1 MSTSNVRRAASS
13 RPALRRC
20 IAIEP
25 DAFAEVLEPWSLLTT
40 FDELGEDFGDL
51 LTLDTVDELL
61 SRRGL
66 RTPFL
71 RVAKDKVVDASRFT
85 RSGGAGAEI
94 ADQLA
99 DDKLLGLFVDGSTLV
114 LQGLHRVWPPLMAFA
129 AQLADDLGHPVQIN
143 AYITP
148 PQSQGFSAH
157 YDVHDVFVLQI
168 AGEKQWF
175 IHEPVFESPLRS
187 QPWND
192 RSTAV
197 TEAATQAPV
206 IDTVLRPGDALYL
219 PRGYLHSAKALGG
232 VSVHLTV
239 GIHPVTLRA
248 GRGAPRARRG
258 RPVAAYLASAGSRP
272 IRPKAVSRISRPR
285 CRRCSGGWTM
295 RARRTSPR
303 VRRRTWGATRP
314 APVSPLAQA
323 AALRALDAD
332 TSLHLRPHLRV
343 AIDAVGDDLRLSF
356 ADRNLTLPSSTRPAL
371 DAVLS
376 GAVLAAGSLPGLDEA
391 DSLVLARRLLREA
404 LVVPAGA
411 ARYGRI
417 RES

>member
-20 IAIEP
+20 TAIEP
-25 DAFAEVLEPWSLLTT
+25 DAFAEEYWGRGPLLTT
-40 FDELGEDFGDL
+40 YDELGEDFSDL

-71 RVAKDKVVDASRFT
+71 RVAKDGKVVDASRFT

-129 AQLADDLGHPVQIN
+129 TQLADDLGHPVQIN

-197 TEAATQAPV
+197 AEAATRAPV

-239 GIHPVTLRA
+239 GIHPVTRYALVEALLALAADDLSLRTSLPL
-248 GRGAPRARRG
+248 G
-258 RPVAAYLASAGSRP
+258 VDLSD
-272 IRPKAVSRISRPR
+272 PKAVEPDLEATVLALQR
-285 CRRCSGGWTM
+285 WLED
-295 RARRTSPR
+295 ARTEDVAAR

-332 TSLHLRPHLRV
+332 TSLHLRPHVRV

-411 ARYGRI
+411 ARY
-417 RES
+417 

>member
-1 MSTSNVRRAASS
+1 M
-13 RPALRRC
+13 
-20 IAIEP
+20 
-25 DAFAEVLEPWSLLTT
+25 LTT
-40 FDELGEDFGDL
+40 YDELGEDFSDL
-51 LTLDTVDELL
+51 LTLDTLDELL

-71 RVAKDKVVDASRFT
+71 RVAKDGKVVDASRFT

-129 AQLADDLGHPVQIN
+129 TQLADDLGHPVQIN

-197 TEAATQAPV
+197 AEAATQAPV

-232 VSVHLTV
+232 VTVHLTV
-239 GIHPVTLRA
+239 GIHPVTRYALVEALLALAAEEPSLRTSLPL
-248 GRGAPRARRG
+248 G
-258 RPVAAYLASAGSRP
+258 VDLSD
-272 IRPKAVSRISRPR
+272 PKAVEPDLEATVSALQRWLNDAS
-285 CRRCSGGWTM
+285 TEDV
-295 RARRTSPR
+295 AAR
-303 VRRRTWGATRP
+303 VRRRTWGAIRP
-314 APVSPLAQA
+314 TPVSPLAQA
-323 AALRALDAD
+323 AALRSLDAD
-332 TSLHLRPHLRV
+332 TSLHLRPHVRV
-343 AIDAVGDDLRLSF
+343 AIDAVGEDLRVSF
-356 ADRNLTLPSSTRPAL
+356 ADRNLTLPSSTRPAV

-411 ARYGRI
+411 ARY
-417 RES
+417 

>member
-1 MSTSNVRRAASS
+1 MSTTNARRAALS

-20 IAIEP
+20 IAIDP
-25 DAFAEVLEPWSLLTT
+25 DAFANKYWGRGPLLSTR
-40 FDELGEDFGDL
+40 DELGEDYSDL
-51 LTLDTVDELL
+51 LSLDAVDELL

-71 RVAKDKVVDASRFT
+71 RVAKDGKVVDASRFT

-129 AQLADDLGHPVQIN
+129 TQLAADLGHPVQVN

-175 IHEPVFESPLRS
+175 IHEPVFEAPLRS

-192 RSTAV
+192 RGSVVA
-197 TEAATQAPV
+197 EAAKQTPV

-232 VSVHLTV
+232 VCAHLTV
-239 GIHPVTLRA
+239 GIHPITRYALVEALLALAADDLALRA
-248 GRGAPRARRG
+248 SLPLGVDLADLKAMEPDLEATVSALQRWLDDAR
-258 RPVAAYLASAGSRP
+258 PEDVAA
-272 IRPKAVSRISRPR
+272 
-285 CRRCSGGWTM
+285 
-295 RARRTSPR
+295 R

-323 AALRALDAD
+323 AVLRSLDAA
-332 TSLHLRPHLRV
+332 TPLHLRAHVRV
-343 AIDAVGDDLRLSF
+343 VIDEAGDDLRVSF
-356 ADRNLTLPSSTRPAL
+356 GDRTLTVPSSTRPAL
-371 DAVLS
+371 DAVVS
-376 GAVLAAGSLPGLDEA
+376 GTVLAAGSLPGLNEA

-404 LVVPAGA
+404 LVVPVDAP
-411 ARYGRI
+411 RD
-417 RES
+417 

>member
-25 DAFAEVLEPWSLLTT
+25 DAFAEEYWSRGPLLTT
-40 FDELGEDFGDL
+40 NDELGEDFSDL
-51 LTLDTVDELL
+51 LSLDAVDELL

-71 RVAKDKVVDASRFT
+71 RVAKDGKVVDASRFT

-94 ADQLA
+94 VDQLA

-129 AQLADDLGHPVQIN
+129 TQLADDLGHPVQIN

-192 RSTAV
+192 RGTAV
-197 TEAATQAPV
+197 AEAATEAPV

-232 VSVHLTV
+232 VSGHLTV
-239 GIHPVTLRA
+239 GIHPVTRYALVEALLALAADDLSLRTSLPL
-248 GRGAPRARRG
+248 G
-258 RPVAAYLASAGSRP
+258 VDLSD
-272 IRPKAVSRISRPR
+272 PKAVEPDLEATVSALQR
-285 CRRCSGGWTM
+285 WLDD
-295 RARRTSPR
+295 ARTEDVAAR

-323 AALRALDAD
+323 AALRAIDAD
-332 TSLHLRPHLRV
+332 TSLHLRPHVRV

-356 ADRNLTLPSSTRPAL
+356 ADRNVTLPSSTRPAV

-391 DSLVLARRLLREA
+391 DSLVLASRLLREA

-411 ARYGRI
+411 ARY
-417 RES
+417 